1 MVNKIVE
8 TQHEKEAKMAQNIH
22 DFLRSNDLI
31 KSFVFDEG
39 DYDEQTLALVKMQV
53 LDDNGKVVDGVYTIL
68 INDYLSNLQ
77 TNLNMRFAGIYNVK
91 EDVLYISAKNEYAN
105 HLDILTQEDF
115 DTWVIETGTIGRK
128 FDLTLRKKA
137 KQRAAEMF
145 KQGKW
150 KKDLSKDELKLLVMK
165 RQVKEMTHTELTNK
179 HSALKVYFG
188 EYYEPS
194 DRLLAVASADES
206 YIDTY
211 VERLINEN
219 TSFALEELKELIYE
233 DLKDNIKFSF
243 DEERNLNMFSVIN
256 LKLNHNEIKAS
267 SMLDIV
273 YTDKHDKSKSEN
285 NINPEVFRRY
295 FETVSLSDLV
305 NYNVHTLPTDKADRL
320 WKTMINVSDIQAIIL
335 DGKAI
340 WKRFK
345 N

>member
-1 MVNKIVE
+1 MVNKIAE

-22 DFLRSNDLI
+22 DFLKSKELV

-68 INDYLSNLQ
+68 VNDYLSNLH

-91 EDVLYISAKNEYAN
+91 DDVLYISSKNEQVN
-105 HLDILTQEDF
+105 HLDIFMQEDF
-115 DTWVIETGTIGRK
+115 DTWVTEIGAIATK
-128 FDLTLRKKA
+128 FDFTLRKKA

-150 KKDLSKDELKLLVMK
+150 MKDLSKDELKLLVMK

-194 DRLLAVASADES
+194 DRLLAVASVDES
-206 YIDTY
+206 YIDSY
-211 VERLINEN
+211 VERLMNEN
-219 TSFALEELKELIYE
+219 TSFALEELKELIYQ

-243 DEERNLNMFSVIN
+243 DEERNLNMFSVMN
-256 LKLNHNEIKAS
+256 LEHNDNKIKTS

-273 YTDKHDKSKSEN
+273 YTDKHDKTKSEN

-320 WKTMINVSDIQAIIL
+320 WKTMIDVSDIQAIIL
-335 DGKAI
+335 DGKTI
-340 WKRFK
+340 WTRYK

>member
-1 MVNKIVE
+1 MVNKIAE
-8 TQHEKEAKMAQNIH
+8 TQREKEAKMAQNIH
-22 DFLRSNDLI
+22 DFLKSKELV

-39 DYDEQTLALVKMQV
+39 DYDEQTLALVKMRV

-68 INDYLSNLQ
+68 VNDYLSNLH

-91 EDVLYISAKNEYAN
+91 DDILYISSKNEQVN
-105 HLDILTQEDF
+105 HLDIFMQEDF
-115 DTWVIETGTIGRK
+115 DTWVKDIVGIRSK
-128 FDLTLRKKA
+128 FDFAFWIKVR
-137 KQRAAEMF
+137 QRAFEMF
-145 KQGKW
+145 EQGEW
-150 KKDLSKDELKLLVMK
+150 KKDLSKDECKLLVMK
-165 RQVKEMTHTELTNK
+165 RRVKEMARTKLSET

-194 DRLLAVASADES
+194 DRLLAIASVDEN

-211 VERLINEN
+211 VERLMSEN
-219 TSFALEELKELIYE
+219 TSFALEELKELIYK
-233 DLKDNIKFSF
+233 DLKDNIKLSF
-243 DEERNLNMFSVIN
+243 DEERNLDMFSAMN
-256 LKLNHNEIKAS
+256 LKLDHNDIKTS

-273 YTDKHDKSKSEN
+273 YTDKRGKTKNES

-320 WKTMINVSDIQAIIL
+320 WKTMIDVSDIQAIIL
-335 DGKAI
+335 NGETI
-340 WKRFK
+340 WTRYK

>member
-1 MVNKIVE
+1 MSNEIAAK
-8 TQHEKEAKMAQNIH
+8 QHAKEAEMSKNIH

-91 EDVLYISAKNEYAN
+91 DDVLYISAKNEYAN

-115 DTWVIETGTIGRK
+115 DTWVTEIGAIATK

-150 KKDLSKDELKLLVMK
+150 MKDLSKDELKLLVIK

-194 DRLLAVASADES
+194 DRLLAVASVDES
-206 YIDTY
+206 YIDSY
-211 VERLINEN
+211 VERLMNEN
-219 TSFALEELKELIYE
+219 TSFALEELKELIYQ

-243 DEERNLNMFSVIN
+243 DEERNLNMFSVMN
-256 LKLNHNEIKAS
+256 LEHNDNKIKTS

-273 YTDKHDKSKSEN
+273 YTDKHNKTKSEN

-320 WKTMINVSDIQAIIL
+320 WKTMIDVSDIQAIIL
-335 DGKAI
+335 NGETI
-340 WKRFK
+340 WTRYK